1 MLNFNE
7 EHLEQLIL
15 EGIVEFAGLDKDGE
29 MLYSF
34 TPDLETKAPA
44 IHRIVQDLHMQDIYY
59 LWEQGYLQMDVTKPN
74 PLVTPTV
81 KALDEEAVEQL
92 PPHLKILIEQIKEEM
107 RREP

>member
-59 LWEQGYLQMDVTKPN
+59 LWEQGYLQMDITKSN

-81 KALDEEAVEQL
+81 KALDEEAVDQL
-92 PPHLKILIEQIKEEM
+92 PPYLKILIEQIKEEM
-107 RREP
+107 RRER